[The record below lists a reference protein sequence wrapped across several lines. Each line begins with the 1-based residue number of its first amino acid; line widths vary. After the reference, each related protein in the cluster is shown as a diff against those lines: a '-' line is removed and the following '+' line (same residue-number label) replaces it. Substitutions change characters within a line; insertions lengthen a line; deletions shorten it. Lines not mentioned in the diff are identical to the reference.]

1 MVRVLVTGF
10 SCQSSEAMVVRAEK
24 LTKPEVTVWR
34 QVERKSQKGIL
45 KKATEDELKDICNW
59 LSGYEEN
66 SFKAQRVQEK

>member
-1 MVRVLVTGF
+1 M
-10 SCQSSEAMVVRAEK
+10 
-24 LTKPEVTVWR
+24 WR

-66 SFKAQRVQEK
+66 SFKAQRVQEKYKIRTKIVPNIL